1 MQKDGKNPYYTK
13 SFSVS
18 KENEKD
24 IYDYLI
30 EVEKNKKITEYIKE
44 LIRKDMANG
53 FNVSNE
59 ISETYIKNLVNKL
72 VEEKINSL
80 NIVATSN
87 ETVIELADS
96 NYKDE
101 KPSID
106 NCREI
111 KNDCA
116 DEIKNDVNK
125 VEDIEI
131 SDKKIKK
138 KKIKKKKGLPHIPE
152 VMS

>member
-59 ISETYIKNLVNKL
+59 ISETYIKHLVNKL
-72 VEEKINSL
+72 VEEKITSL

-111 KNDCA
+111 KNGCA

-125 VEDIEI
+125 AEDIEI

-138 KKIKKKKGLPHIPE
+138 KKIKKKKEILHIPE

>member
-111 KNDCA
+111 KNGCA

-125 VEDIEI
+125 AEDIEI